1 MIHGGDI
8 YRNQIELD
16 FSVNV
21 NPLGMPKSV
30 ELALMQAVKESACYP
45 DILAEE
51 LKKSV
56 AFCLGVPE
64 ESLLFGNGASEL
76 FLAVVHAVSP
86 KKTVIPV
93 PSFYGYEYAAR
104 AAGGNICY
112 VPLREQNGFC
122 VDEELLNFLD
132 ETVDLL
138 FLANPN
144 NPVGNT
150 IEPELLY
157 RILCHCR
164 ARHILVVL
172 DECFAEFC
180 GEEVSAL
187 PWREEFPN
195 LLIVRAFT
203 KIYAIPGVRLGY
215 LIGTEKR
222 LLKRIGEQ
230 LPEWNLSTFAQRA
243 GCAACQELSYVA
255 ETKREVAKERRF
267 LKEGLE
273 ALGITVY
280 EGAANF
286 LFLKS
291 ELFLYEELRKRH
303 ILIRDCSNY
312 RGLKAGYYRVAV
324 KQRKENEKLLGQ
336 IGEICGKRLSV

>member
-30 ELALMQAVKESACYP
+30 ELELMQAVKESACYP

-51 LKKSV
+51 LKKS
-56 AFCLGVPE
+56 AALCLGVPE

-122 VDEELLNFLD
+122 VDEELLHYLD
-132 ETVDLL
+132 ETADLL

-150 IEPELLY
+150 IEPELLH

-172 DECFAEFC
+172 DECFVEFC
-180 GEEVSAL
+180 GEEVSVL

-215 LIGTEKR
+215 LIGTEKE
-222 LLKRIGEQ
+222 LLKRIEEQ

-324 KQRKENEKLLGQ
+324 KQHKENEKLLGQ
-336 IGEICGKRLSV
+336 IGEICGKKLSV